1 MKKLFN
7 KIRKDAMEIVMAV
20 SKEGYKN
27 VTEDDLDILA
37 ESLDILNDM
46 YETLYDEV
54 FVELDDECETVCKG
68 THDQL

>member
-7 KIRKDAMEIVMAV
+7 KIRKNAMEIAMAI

-37 ESLDILNDM
+37 ETLDILNDM

-54 FVELDDECETVCKG
+54 FVEVDDCKTVCKG
-68 THDQL
+68 TSDQL